1 MQSLQKT
8 FESHKRSFVSAFS
21 ICMTFIFKLN
31 KAEKIRY
38 LLQIFYSPLQL
49 ELRSR
54 NLVLFNLSIQLK
66 FDTALNA

>member
-1 MQSLQKT
+1 MQSFQKM

-21 ICMTFIFKLN
+21 ISMTFIFKLN
-31 KAEKIRY
+31 KANKIRY
-38 LLQIFYSPLQL
+38 LFQIFYKLLEL

-54 NLVLFNLSIQLK
+54 NLVIFNLSIQLK